1 MSIVANNHSLD
12 RTEFACNCNVVTG
25 DVVTTSSETAKEGG
39 RWVVSGRNPPACAT
53 SFPTIIST
61 WHVSCLLGDL
71 VRSLLY
77 VDVCG

>member
-39 RWVVSGRNPPACAT
+39 RWVVSGRK
-53 SFPTIIST
+53 FREEPT
-61 WHVSCLLGDL
+61 
-71 VRSLLY
+71 R
-77 VDVCG
+77 VCGELPNYQPGTFIVCWASW